1 MFHQDHVNRSRS
13 PLPPLSTSTQDASF
27 FTRVPRPLSPS
38 PPPMPNGQIV
48 RTRTT
53 CTIPDE
59 KLQAMWENLEN
70 MRDQKEFLLTELRT
84 MTVPRE
90 AEIRILQHI
99 KALDEAIVKQNANY
113 WIRTVRLRPI

>member
-1 MFHQDHVNRSRS
+1 
-13 PLPPLSTSTQDASF
+13 
-27 FTRVPRPLSPS
+27 
-38 PPPMPNGQIV
+38 MPYGQCV

-59 KLQAMWENLEN
+59 KLQAMWENLED

-84 MTVPRE
+84 LTVPRE

-99 KALDEAIVKQNANY
+99 KILDEAIVAQNANY
-113 WIRTVRLRPI
+113 WKRTIRLRPI